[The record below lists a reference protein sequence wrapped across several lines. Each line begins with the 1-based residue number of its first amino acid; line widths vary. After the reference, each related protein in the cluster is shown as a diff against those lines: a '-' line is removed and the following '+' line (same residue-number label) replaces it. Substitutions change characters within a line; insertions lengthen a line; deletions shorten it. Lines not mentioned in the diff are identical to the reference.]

1 MNALLDDFLVR
12 ALLAGVGVAL
22 IAGPLG
28 SFVVW
33 RRMAYLGDSLAH
45 SALLG
50 IAIGVL
56 LDLDTTLAIVL
67 AGLAFAV
74 LLVGLQQQRQLAT
87 DTLLGLLA
95 HSGLAIGLVVLS
107 FAETLRVDLMGY
119 LFGDVLAVRAVDL
132 AWIWGGGVLLLA
144 TLAALW
150 RPLLLATLQEEM
162 AQAEGLPVLALRFAL
177 TALLALA
184 VALAMKV
191 VGILLITSLLIVP
204 AAAARP
210 LARGP
215 LAMALTAAGIGCLAV
230 AGGIGGSWFAD
241 TPTGPSI
248 VVAALL
254 LFLLTQLAASV
265 GRFGT
270 TTGRA

>member
-1 MNALLDDFLVR
+1 MTALLDDFLVR

-28 SFVVW
+28 CFVVW

-132 AWIWGGGVLLLA
+132 AWIWGGGA
-144 TLAALW
+144 
-150 RPLLLATLQEEM
+150 LLLATLQEEM

-177 TALLALA
+177 TALLALS

-215 LAMALTAAGIGCLAV
+215 LAMALAAAGVGCLAV
-230 AGGIGGSWFAD
+230 AGGIGGSWIAD

-248 VVAALL
+248 VVAAML
-254 LFLLTQLAASV
+254 LFLLTQLAAGV
-265 GRFGT
+265 GRLRRVSP
-270 TTGRA
+270 RA

>member
-1 MNALLDDFLVR
+1 MLDDFLVR
-12 ALLAGVGVAL
+12 ALLAGFGVAL

-28 SFVVW
+28 CLVVW

-50 IAIGVL
+50 IALGLL
-56 LDLDTTLAIVL
+56 LDLDTTLAIVI

-119 LFGDVLAVRAVDL
+119 LFGDVLAVRAGDL
-132 AWIWGGGVLLLA
+132 AWIWGGGAVLL
-144 TLAALW
+144 AALVRLW
-150 RPLLLATLQEEM
+150 RPLLLATIQEEM
-162 AQAEGLPVLALRFAL
+162 ARAEGLPVLALRFGL
-177 TALLALA
+177 TVLLALT

-210 LARGP
+210 LARSP
-215 LAMALTAAGIGCLAV
+215 EAMALVAAGLGCLAV

-254 LFLLTQLAASV
+254 LFLVTQAAAAA
-265 GRFGT
+265 RHRLPR
-270 TTGRA
+270 RASPG

>member
-1 MNALLDDFLVR
+1 MLDDFLLRALAAGIGV
-12 ALLAGVGVAL
+12 ALLAG
-22 IAGPLG
+22 PLG
-28 SFVVW
+28 CFVVW

-50 IAIGVL
+50 IAIGLL
-56 LDLDTTLAIVL
+56 LDLEATLAIVF

-107 FAETLRVDLMGY
+107 FAEGVRVDLMGY
-119 LFGDVLAVRAVDL
+119 LFGDVLAVRSRDL
-132 AWIWGGGVLLLA
+132 LWIWGGGALLVGV
-144 TLAALW
+144 LAALW
-150 RPLLLATLQEEM
+150 RPLLLATLQEDM
-162 AQAEGLPVLALRFAL
+162 ARAEGQPVLALRFAL
-177 TALLALA
+177 TLLLALT

-210 LARGP
+210 LARTP
-215 LAMALTAAGIGCLAV
+215 VAMALIAAAAGSLSV
-230 AGGIGGSWFAD
+230 AGGIGGSYLAD

-254 LFLLTQLAASV
+254 LFLLSQAASALA
-265 GRFGT
+265 R
-270 TTGRA
+270 RARAA

>member
-1 MNALLDDFLVR
+1 MFEDFMLR
-12 ALLAGVGVAL
+12 AFAAGIGVAL

-28 SFVVW
+28 CFVVW

-50 IAIGVL
+50 IALGL
-56 LDLDTTLAIVL
+56 LLEIETTAAIVL
-67 AGLAFAV
+67 ADLAFAV

-119 LFGDVLAVRAVDL
+119 LFGDVLAVRIVDL
-132 AWIWGGGVLLLA
+132 YWIWGGGALLVAALA
-144 TLAALW
+144 WLW

-162 AQAEGLPVLALRFAL
+162 ARAEGLPVLGLRFGL
-177 TALLALA
+177 TVLLALT

-210 LARGP
+210 LARSP
-215 LAMALTAAGIGCLAV
+215 EAMAAIAAGVGCLAV
-230 AGGIGGSWFAD
+230 AAGLAGSY
-241 TPTGPSI
+241 
-248 VVAALL
+248 
-254 LFLLTQLAASV
+254 
-265 GRFGT
+265 
-270 TTGRA
+270 

>member
-1 MNALLDDFLVR
+1 MLDDFLVR

-22 IAGPLG
+22 VAGPLG
-28 SFVVW
+28 CLVVW

-50 IAIGVL
+50 VAIGVL
-56 LDLDTTLAIVL
+56 LDIQTTLAIVL
-67 AGLAFAV
+67 AGVAFAV

-95 HSGLAIGLVVLS
+95 HSGLAIGLVALS
-107 FAETLRVDLMGY
+107 FAEGLRVDLMGY
-119 LFGDVLAVRAVDL
+119 LFGDVLAVRPLDL
-132 AWIWGGGVLLLA
+132 AWIWGGGALLLA
-144 TLAALW
+144 GLAALW
-150 RPLLLATLQEEM
+150 RPLLLATIQEEM
-162 AQAEGLPVLALRFAL
+162 ARAEGLPVLALRFAL
-177 TALLALA
+177 TLLLALT

-210 LARGP
+210 LARSPAG
-215 LAMALTAAGIGCLAV
+215 MALIAAGLGSLAV
-230 AGGIGGSWFAD
+230 AAGLCGSWYAD
-241 TPTGPSI
+241 TPSGPSI

-254 LFLLTQLAASV
+254 LFLATQALAPLKRLA
-265 GRFGT
+265 GAPG
-270 TTGRA
+270 G